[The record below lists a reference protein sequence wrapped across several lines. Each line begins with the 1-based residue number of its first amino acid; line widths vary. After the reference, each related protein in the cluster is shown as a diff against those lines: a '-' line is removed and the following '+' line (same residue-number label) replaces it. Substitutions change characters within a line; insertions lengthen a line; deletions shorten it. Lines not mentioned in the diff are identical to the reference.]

1 MSEACS
7 GQLQAHYCETCGSQ
21 VREIG
26 GDLGFCKTTV
36 SFLQLTGT
44 ELCFKGRKCLLLQLL
59 HQPSFLVLSILYPAI
74 SPRQTS
80 KGQKEKKKNNKQK
93 HTTTKAQQ
101 QQKTKITPN
110 QNPPGNY
117 PEFAKLNSSLWHPL
131 PQFPSASDSAK
142 ATSLVFSE
150 INLFL
155 MSLQELPKMVIIINN
170 EIWICGE
177 SKLLQLALP

>member
-80 KGQKEKKKNNKQK
+80 KGQKEKKKKTTNKNTLPPKHNNNKKQK
-93 HTTTKAQQ
+93 SHQTKTHQGTTQSLPSWIVHCDILSHSFHLPLI
-101 QQKTKITPN
+101 QQK
-110 QNPPGNY
+110 Q
-117 PEFAKLNSSLWHPL
+117 H
-131 PQFPSASDSAK
+131 
-142 ATSLVFSE
+142 
-150 INLFL
+150 
-155 MSLQELPKMVIIINN
+155 
-170 EIWICGE
+170 
-177 SKLLQLALP
+177 LLSFQR